1 MQLALFMAILV
12 ASKVPSLSVV
22 PVNVSVCPTCPSSLS
37 DFDITGVAFP
47 PDVIV
52 YVPALSP
59 LDKHPDTVSAGAGAA
74 AIMIAAR
81 TGIMSSPS
89 LGGVENVSR
98 TRPRG
103 EHRQNSA
110 GPSQRGASLVR

>member
-81 TGIMSSPS
+81 TGIMPSPR
-89 LGGVENVSR
+89 LGGAREPITNR
-98 TRPRG
+98 AERRARRRRIQRRG
-103 EHRQNSA
+103 R
-110 GPSQRGASLVR
+110 LVR